1 MFPLWS
7 CVCRD
12 DFGYG
17 RVPASS
23 AAVEGEFNKLKN
35 NILKNYTLP
44 VRVDEFIKIH
54 LDFLHGKLKIV
65 DAEENGMISKDESTC
80 INKKEEMQNVKTAQ
94 TATKCPACINNDTPT
109 GAHVCTICTTPVH
122 ALPECSIASDEEE
135 GYGQKRVCLS
145 CSTLKNSTEILAIQ
159 ETENWRGLNND
170 KKKHCIAKYL
180 GKNQHD
186 IQDVLAWSKSTKL
199 PIIKNGS
206 TIVLQAV
213 NIDGTNYSVTNKC
226 AFDSLLQIVLVALSD
241 YKYFANKARY
251 FK

>member
-23 AAVEGEFNKLKN
+23 AAVKGEFNKLKN

-65 DAEENGMISKDESTC
+65 DVEENSMISKDESTR
-80 INKKEEMQNVKTAQ
+80 INKKKEIQNVETAQ

-109 GAHVCTICTTPVH
+109 GAHVCAICTTPVH
-122 ALPECSIASDEEE
+122 ALPECSIVSNEKE
-135 GYGQKRVCLS
+135 GYGQKHVCLS
-145 CSTLKNSTEILAIQ
+145 CSALKNSTEILSIQ
-159 ETENWRGLNND
+159 ETEN
-170 KKKHCIAKYL
+170 
-180 GKNQHD
+180 
-186 IQDVLAWSKSTKL
+186 
-199 PIIKNGS
+199 
-206 TIVLQAV
+206 
-213 NIDGTNYSVTNKC
+213 
-226 AFDSLLQIVLVALSD
+226 
-241 YKYFANKARY
+241 
-251 FK
+251 